1 MPAMQG
7 WHFLTLWDSGA
18 KTCQFNLKV
27 YDVLYLYISTP
38 LSDAGCSKHSD
49 KLFYC
54 PPTMPNARPW
64 AMASKSVS
72 ILTLAM

>member
-7 WHFLTLWDSGA
+7 WHFLTLWDLGA

-38 LSDAGCSKHSD
+38 LSDAGCSKHSGQAVLPSAND
-49 KLFYC
+49 AK
-54 PPTMPNARPW
+54 RP
-64 AMASKSVS
+64 SVGYG
-72 ILTLAM
+72 I